1 VTLPLLSLAV
11 LLYLGATV
19 ASVAA
24 FRRPELVRAPVAGFG
39 LAAAGFVVHGV
50 AIGAGC
56 AELGGRHLL
65 TVVGAVG
72 LGAWIAAGV
81 LLLVQR
87 AIRTAA
93 AGTFMLPLI
102 LLATLPGLRVAPAG
116 EAGAAQGLAALPGI
130 QLHVTAAVAGIALLV
145 LAAVASLLYLL
156 QQRELKGKRFGPLL
170 RRLPSLDALERLSGL
185 LVAVGFAAFTV
196 ALLAGALSAR
206 TAWCATWEWDGQRI
220 ASLAAWLVIAVLV
233 MARAAGHRGQR
244 QALLSLTSL
253 ALVLACLVGARQQ
266 GAGAR
271 HDDPGA
277 APVLACTDRS

>member
-1 VTLPLLSLAV
+1 MALPLLSLAV

-24 FRRPELVRAPVAGFG
+24 FRRPELVRAAEAGFG

-72 LGAWIAAGV
+72 LGGWIAAGV

-93 AGTFMLPLI
+93 AGTFMLPPV
-102 LLATLPGLRVAPAG
+102 LLVTLPGLRVAPVG
-116 EAGAAQGLAALPGI
+116 EAGAAQGLAALPRI
-130 QLHVTAAVAGIALLV
+130 QVHVTAAVAGVALLA
-145 LAAVASLLYLL
+145 LAAVASLMYLL
-156 QQRELKGKRFGPLL
+156 QQRQLKGKRFGPLL

-185 LVAVGFAAFTV
+185 LVAAGFAAFTV
-196 ALLAGALSAR
+196 ALLAGALAAR
-206 TAWCATWEWDGQRI
+206 TVWCATWEWDGQRI
-220 ASLAAWLVIAVLV
+220 ASLLAWFVIAALV
-233 MARAAGHRGQR
+233 AARAAGHRGQR
-244 QALLSLTSL
+244 QALLSLAGL
-253 ALVLACLVGARQQ
+253 ALVLACLVGVRRE

-271 HDDPGA
+271 HADPGA
-277 APVLACTDRS
+277 APVLACAGTS